1 MGDVNVAPR
10 SVLGGAGGMLGRREK
25 RVKRRKGL
33 VRGGRGDGAEGLGLG
48 DGEMDVDEGE
58 EGWADDGTGD
68 WDGGGTE
75 KEEEAS
81 KDLCLKSKAGK
92 FRGQSLKS
100 NGDGGGGIGQLD
112 GGQDPFVDEIL

>member
-1 MGDVNVAPR
+1 M
-10 SVLGGAGGMLGRREK
+10 
-25 RVKRRKGL
+25 
-33 VRGGRGDGAEGLGLG
+33 RGGRGDGAGGLGLG

-58 EGWADDGTGD
+58 EGWADDGSGD

-81 KDLCLKSKAGK
+81 KGLCGKSKAGI